1 MKRSFKLCAVAAATM
16 LGLTVA
22 SSASANEHPGVFLAH
37 YTDHQEESLGNDG
50 CVSFPVKFTYDSWG
64 TFRLVPH
71 GPSWIPYGASNFN
84 EVGVFTN
91 LDNGKTFSFVTHGVD
106 KDVHITDDGAGIL
119 TINALEAGPVNYYGP
134 DGKPLYREAGL
145 FTFTVV
151 IDTKGTPDF
160 EDDVTLSKTGTGY
173 FGIDQAADRDF
184 CATLAQYLG

>member
-1 MKRSFKLCAVAAATM
+1 MKTSFKLCVVAAAM
-16 LGLTVA
+16 ILGISVA
-22 SSASANEHPGVFLAH
+22 SPASAIESPALFLAH
-37 YTDHQEESLGNDG
+37 YTDHQEQLLGNDE

-71 GPSWIPYGASNFN
+71 GHNWLTYGANNFN

-106 KDVHITDDGAGIL
+106 KDVHVTDDGAGIL

-134 DGKPLYREAGL
+134 DGRPLYREAGL

-151 IDTKGTPDF
+151 IDTKGTPDP
-160 EDDVTLSKTGTGY
+160 DDDETLSKTGTGY

-184 CATLAQYLG
+184 CATLAQYLS